1 MHKHNKNKKKY
12 NIIYNTNSEICIM
25 SSVDVDLKQL
35 TRSLHPDVL
44 SVVRSH
50 DERSHSGVHGSE
62 LSSRERALMMLK
74 SLEENEGNE
83 EDLKFARNK
92 LKQIDSEWVD
102 SLNENDQSDCEEFKQ
117 FKRPL
122 ESSGLRPSEMH
133 GMLIRKQLTIVMRN
147 IEKLKLLMSKYKDD
161 PGLVGI
167 IRHKLGSIIGEYY
180 GKGAW
185 FEFHKGAHPEY
196 IMNSF
201 IYNPKP
207 VLRIDGNQVTYQP
220 HRKGNPVIEPVK
232 IGLDEFVKLPIG
244 EVYGFFPDPGFDTT
258 VKSYNAKVNN
268 YLKQLMETF
277 AKKPAGFFSTPYV
290 PPAKAKLSSGGSR
303 THHKRDS
310 KKKKRTCKRRT

>member
-1 MHKHNKNKKKY
+1 MKFTF
-12 NIIYNTNSEICIM
+12 I
-25 SSVDVDLKQL
+25 SSVVMNRLG
-35 TRSLHPDVL
+35 SLHPDVL

-74 SLEENEGNE
+74 SLEKNEGNE

-102 SLNENDQSDCEEFKQ
+102 SLNENDQRDCEEFKQ
-117 FKRPL
+117 FKRRL
-122 ESSGLRPSEMH
+122 ESSGGLRPSEMH
-133 GMLIRKQLTIVMRN
+133 GMLIRKQLTIVMMN
-147 IEKLKLLMSKYKDD
+147 IEKLKLLMNKYKDD

-185 FEFHKGAHPEY
+185 FAFHQGAHPEY

-220 HRKGNPVIEPVK
+220 HRNREPVK

-244 EVYGFFPDPGFDTT
+244 EVYGFFPDRHPRFHT
-258 VKSYNAKVNN
+258 VESYNAKVDN
-268 YLKQLMETF
+268 YLEQLMETF
-277 AKKPAGFFSTPYV
+277 AKKPAGFFSAPYV
-290 PPAKAKLSSGGSR
+290 PPAKANRSSGGR
-303 THHKRDS
+303 HKTHDKRDS
-310 KKKKRTCKRRT
+310 KKMKRTCKRRT

>member
-1 MHKHNKNKKKY
+1 
-12 NIIYNTNSEICIM
+12 M
-25 SSVDVDLKQL
+25 SSDVMKRLG
-35 TRSLHPDVL
+35 SLHPDVI

-74 SLEENEGNE
+74 SLEENEGND

-102 SLNENDQSDCEEFKQ
+102 SLNENDQRDCEEFKQ

-147 IEKLKLLMSKYKDD
+147 IEKLKLLMNKYKDD

-185 FEFHKGAHPEY
+185 FAFHQGAHPEY

-220 HRKGNPVIEPVK
+220 HRNREPVK

-244 EVYGFFPDPGFDTT
+244 EVYGFFPDRHQYSQLPSGHLSRSHQPHAGTRPSADDGRRPRVYSGLGF
-258 VKSYNAKVNN
+258 AH
-268 YLKQLMETF
+268 
-277 AKKPAGFFSTPYV
+277 ARP
-290 PPAKAKLSSGGSR
+290 R
-303 THHKRDS
+303 
-310 KKKKRTCKRRT
+310 KKRVFLPSSDGREIHIFALGQRLGVW